1 MLKSAM
7 KPQAAGTGAPATTE
21 FSPTDLVNYQPKLGS
36 VVELES
42 DRTVDAILSN
52 TFGPAVVMV
61 YAPWCTHC
69 HTMDEAFT
77 KAAGLSHGVPFF
89 KVQGVKCPV
98 SSNKYGVTGYPTVFG
113 TANVGGPPRRFMSAR
128 TPELLAEFAVGL
140 KGSLPLAAA
149 AQVTGSSG
157 TELAGPVVSVATDAS
172 ASIANSAGEASAI
185 KFVPPTVELQS

>member
-1 MLKSAM
+1 MASWTTSVLKWSKKIVSGLLLAVCLWFLYSVGSRMLKSAM

-98 SSNKYGVTGYPTVFG
+98 SSNKYGVTGTQLSLELPMW
-113 TANVGGPPRRFMSAR
+113 GGLPA
-128 TPELLAEFAVGL
+128 GL
-140 KGSLPLAAA
+140 
-149 AQVTGSSG
+149 
-157 TELAGPVVSVATDAS
+157 
-172 ASIANSAGEASAI
+172 
-185 KFVPPTVELQS
+185 